1 LWQKRSEVNEMKVK
15 VDKDKLKKILI
26 AKQDGVSNKDIATRF
41 GLSVSHVWAL
51 IKDNSK
57 DVQK

>member
-1 LWQKRSEVNEMKVK
+1 MKVK

-57 DVQK
+57 DVQKWVTTI